1 MEPLPLVQTL
11 IKRRIKMMT
20 KQNGA
25 IFFFNR
31 TRKNLMEYTA
41 EPAYSYI
48 IFSTFLVIVE
58 LRLAPLSYIP
68 IDQSHEQTHKHIKT
82 SAGGIDRVV
91 SKLGS

>member
-11 IKRRIKMMT
+11 IKTRIC
-20 KQNGA
+20 
-25 IFFFNR
+25 NR

-41 EPAYSYI
+41 KPAYSYI
-48 IFSTFLVIVE
+48 VFSTFLVIVE

-82 SAGGIDRVV
+82 SAGGD
-91 SKLGS
+91 

>member
-1 MEPLPLVQTL
+1 
-11 IKRRIKMMT
+11 
-20 KQNGA
+20 
-25 IFFFNR
+25 
-31 TRKNLMEYTA
+31 MEYTA

-82 SAGGIDRVV
+82 SAGGDW
-91 SKLGS
+91 